1 MDVLYFLTTPP
12 LRDEL
17 NRHFPMSRIWEGDW
31 ETIWK
36 MEEAA
41 SKRAGVTAHIVRR
54 AAETQAQKEEDSI
67 INDAKEI
74 EFYSF
79 EQLAAI

>member
-1 MDVLYFLTTPP
+1 
-12 LRDEL
+12 
-17 NRHFPMSRIWEGDW
+17 
-31 ETIWK
+31 

-41 SKRAGVTAHIVRR
+41 SKRVGVTAHIVRR